1 MSHPL
6 FGMID
11 STLQRIRDIV
21 DVNSVVGDPIT
32 TPEGVT
38 ILPICKISYG
48 FGGGGSDFPAKAAS
62 RQEYPFGGGTGLGVR
77 MTPIAFLVIKGESV
91 RMLPIAAPVSC
102 TADRV
107 VEQLPDLV
115 DKLCAMFHHEG
126 KEEDGQG

>member
-6 FGMID
+6 SGMID

-48 FGGGGSDFPAKAAS
+48 FGGGGSDLPAKAAS

-91 RMLPIAAPVSC
+91 RMLPIAAPVSR

>member
-1 MSHPL
+1 MKSYVEAFDL
-6 FGMID
+6 TGKNA
-11 STLQRIRDIV
+11 L
-21 DVNSVVGDPIT
+21 IT
-32 TPEGVT
+32 
-38 ILPICKISYG
+38 
-48 FGGGGSDFPAKAAS
+48 
-62 RQEYPFGGGTGLGVR
+62 GGGTGLGVR

>member
-6 FGMID
+6 PNMIE
-11 STLQRIRDIV
+11 STLQKIRDIV

-38 ILPICKISYG
+38 ILPIC
-48 FGGGGSDFPAKAAS
+48 GGGGSDFPSKAS
-62 RQEYPFGGGTGLGVR
+62 TRPDYPFGGGTGVGAR
-77 MTPIAFLVIKGESV
+77 ITPIAFLIIKGESV
-91 RMLPIAAPVSC
+91 RLLPIAAPAST

-115 DKLCAMFHHEG
+115 DKLYALVHPKSGEFGSDVGE
-126 KEEDGQG
+126 